1 MITKEKI
8 IEAIKSMN
16 LYDDYILDYVDSVGF
31 NLTED
36 TILKYVS
43 HGVLYHAGQRAHLKQ
58 MGASTEELDKLIPVS
73 LSNCKNK

>member
-8 IEAIKSMN
+8 IESIKSMN

-43 HGVLYHAGQRAHLKQ
+43 QGVLYHAGQRSLLKQ
-58 MGASTEELDKLIPVS
+58 MGATTEELDKLIPIS
-73 LSNCKNK
+73 LSNCENK